1 MAEDAQAQRTMYEA
15 RLYSEQL
22 RLLEGELERISM
34 TAVELTGSLKA
45 VESLRE
51 DSIFVPI
58 GGGAMVSAKVAS
70 TEVLVPI
77 GGGYLMNLKKHE
89 AIEEVKKRIAAT
101 EKAMERLR
109 VEFEKINAKLQDVN
123 SKIEQMN
130 AKYNP
135 GNR

>member
-1 MAEDAQAQRTMYEA
+1 MAEDAQAQRMVYES
-15 RLYSEQL
+15 RLYAEQL

-34 TAVELTGSLKA
+34 TAAELASSLNAVQSLK
-45 VESLRE
+45 E

-70 TEVLVPI
+70 TEVLIPI

-101 EKAMERLR
+101 EKAIERLR
-109 VEFEKINAKLQDVN
+109 AEFEKISAKLQDVN
-123 SKIEQMN
+123 AKLEQMN
-130 AKYNP
+130 AKF
-135 GNR
+135 GRNR